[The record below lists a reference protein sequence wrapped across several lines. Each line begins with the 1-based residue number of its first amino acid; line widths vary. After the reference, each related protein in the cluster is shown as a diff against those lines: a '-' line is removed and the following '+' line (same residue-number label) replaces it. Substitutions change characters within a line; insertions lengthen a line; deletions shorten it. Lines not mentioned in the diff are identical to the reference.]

1 MWHNFWIR
9 RSSCFNEVGMERKV
23 HRGFEAV
30 EFPEAVAGGLQAHP
44 AFIVYT
50 WNSCL
55 ASGTAVELGLNLR
68 ALMIWNRSRRA
79 FGCPPA
85 LRRKAQLLKANFGSH
100 FASDPFVPDVR
111 NPKVV
116 HYVVSVW

>member
-1 MWHNFWIR
+1 MK
-9 RSSCFNEVGMERKV
+9 EVEMERKV

-30 EFPEAVAGGLQAHP
+30 DFPEAVADGLQAHP

-50 WNSCL
+50 WTCCL
-55 ASGTAVELGLNLR
+55 ASDTVLDLGLNLR
-68 ALMIWNRSRRA
+68 ALAIWKRSGRA

-85 LRRKAQLLKANFGSH
+85 LCREVQLLKANFGSH
-100 FASDPFVPDVR
+100 SASDPLAPDVR
-111 NPKVV
+111 NPKII